1 MMMQD
6 EKHIQKNL
14 FGLSGLFA
22 FVLVC
27 VLAAMVGVT
36 ILLTH
41 HIRHLE
47 TAVFNATQT
56 KYALDEEWGRLMLE
70 KGHLSSPG
78 RVEAMARENLKMQE
92 PKPAAILVLPNSKSA
107 Q

>member
-1 MMMQD
+1 MMQD
-6 EKHIQKNL
+6 QKPIQPNS
-14 FGLSGLFA
+14 FALSGLFA

-27 VLAAMVGVT
+27 VLAALIGIT

-47 TAVFNATQT
+47 TAVFNATEA
-56 KYALDEEWGRLMLE
+56 KAELDEEWGRLMLE
-70 KGHLSSPG
+70 KGHLTSPG
-78 RVEAMARENLKMQE
+78 RVEVIARDSLNMHEA
-92 PKPAAILVLPNSKSA
+92 KPDVILILPNSSEDM